1 MNGILA
7 QDLNI
12 MLKKFNALLF
22 FVDFSY
28 PHQLQCT
35 GLSLYYADEKSR
47 IPLHVQSLIYLP
59 MYALK
64 PLKDKRLLALWCEIA
79 LDTASSKDRP
89 SKEKI
94 IKKVYVL
101 PILCIEK
108 CRGLKKISGED
119 MILRIQKFILQII
132 LVCKIV
138 FSSSKARVA

>member
-1 MNGILA
+1 
-7 QDLNI
+7 
-12 MLKKFNALLF
+12 
-22 FVDFSY
+22 
-28 PHQLQCT
+28 
-35 GLSLYYADEKSR
+35 
-47 IPLHVQSLIYLP
+47 

-108 CRGLKKISGED
+108 CRGLKKNELWGYDLENLKMYLTDNSG
-119 MILRIQKFILQII
+119 
-132 LVCKIV
+132 V
-138 FSSSKARVA
+138 